1 MFRFKQFTVRQDR
14 TAMKVGTDGVLLGA
28 WAEVEEAQN
37 ILDIGTGTGLI
48 ALMAAQKAPHA
59 HIEAIEIEA
68 NACLQAQ
75 ENIDESPWR
84 DRIHLTQTP
93 LQAYYPPM
101 AFDCIICNPP
111 FFVHSTV
118 CPDNSRSMARH
129 CNSLPHTELI
139 DHVARLLKTTG
150 YFYVILPV
158 AEAKE
163 LTAYAQETGLFPIRI
178 TYIHPTP
185 DKAPKR
191 SLIKFAKTPR
201 ACQENHIVIEI
212 SRHQYTKEYIELT
225 KDFYLYL

>member
-1 MFRFKQFTVRQDR
+1 M
-14 TAMKVGTDGVLLGA
+14 
-28 WAEVEEAQN
+28 
-37 ILDIGTGTGLI
+37 
-48 ALMAAQKAPHA
+48 
-59 HIEAIEIEA
+59 
-68 NACLQAQ
+68 
-75 ENIDESPWR
+75 
-84 DRIHLTQTP
+84 
-93 LQAYYPPM
+93 
-101 AFDCIICNPP
+101 
-111 FFVHSTV
+111 
-118 CPDNSRSMARH
+118 
-129 CNSLPHTELI
+129 
-139 DHVARLLKTTG
+139 KTTG